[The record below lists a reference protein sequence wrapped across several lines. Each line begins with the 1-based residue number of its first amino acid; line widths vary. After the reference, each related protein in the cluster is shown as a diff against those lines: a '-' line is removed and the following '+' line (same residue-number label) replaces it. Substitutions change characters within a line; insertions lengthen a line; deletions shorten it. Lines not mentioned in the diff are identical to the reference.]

1 MAYSLVMVPVESPI
15 PPQGKTVSE
24 SPAAHQPK
32 VSVIVPTKNVERTM
46 ERCLRSIAAQS
57 WGNVELVVV
66 DNFSTDSTFEV
77 AQQYADT
84 AVQAGPERSAQRN
97 LAIDLATGDYILWI
111 DADMVLTPRVIE
123 DAMDYALARDLT
135 GVFIPEV
142 TVGDGFWTACR
153 ALERKC
159 YVGVEMIEAPR
170 LIKRS
175 WFVENG
181 GFVADVAG
189 QEDAELRMRM
199 LDQGV
204 PMGHIETYILHDEGR
219 MTFADIMRKRYYYG
233 KSLPAYNRAQP
244 GAISKQG
251 AATLQA
257 MVKGLPILAGDPV
270 HGAALVGLRACEAV
284 AYAAGAASVNLT
296 NRRAA

>member
-1 MAYSLVMVPVESPI
+1 
-15 PPQGKTVSE
+15 
-24 SPAAHQPK
+24 
-32 VSVIVPTKNVERTM
+32 
-46 ERCLRSIAAQS
+46 
-57 WGNVELVVV
+57 
-66 DNFSTDSTFEV
+66 
-77 AQQYADT
+77 
-84 AVQAGPERSAQRN
+84 
-97 LAIDLATGDYILWI
+97 
-111 DADMVLTPRVIE
+111 
-123 DAMDYALARDLT
+123 MDYALARDLT

-204 PMGHIETYILHDEGR
+204 PMGHIDTYILHDEGR

-270 HGAALVGLRACEAV
+270 HGAALVGSDRHSAPACCWPSISGGHPILASPRSSRGPGWSHPARCPVTPRASRSACSSAPPP
-284 AYAAGAASVNLT
+284 
-296 NRRAA
+296 RRN